1 MGEVGWT
8 IKTHQRRILPSHVLH
23 FAEIQ
28 RIITHRFLSCHPHRG
43 PCRSKAHGLMTQQR
57 PQGLE
62 TLLRSQSPPAF
73 QLPSF
78 AASAQQT
85 ALSGSLLGTDLN
97 TTASVLIS
105 WGHRWRMSSG
115 LLRQL
120 VLPWARSGGELE
132 HGRQRVAAR
141 GGWIT
146 SACWD
151 DVHAYLVL
159 NN

>member
-8 IKTHQRRILPSHVLH
+8 IKTHQRRIPLSPCLAFCGGSH
-23 FAEIQ
+23 
-28 RIITHRFLSCHPHRG
+28 PDGG
-43 PCRSKAHGLMTQQR
+43 PCRSKAHGLLTKSSSAANRLPPFSSQASLHQLNGR
-57 PQGLE
+57 LYREVCWNPPQHHGL
-62 TLLRSQSPPAF
+62 
-73 QLPSF
+73 
-78 AASAQQT
+78 
-85 ALSGSLLGTDLN
+85 GSDLLG
-97 TTASVLIS
+97 
-105 WGHRWRMSSG
+105 HRRRMSSG

-132 HGRQRVAAR
+132 HGRQRLAAR

-151 DVHAYLVL
+151 DVHAYLLL